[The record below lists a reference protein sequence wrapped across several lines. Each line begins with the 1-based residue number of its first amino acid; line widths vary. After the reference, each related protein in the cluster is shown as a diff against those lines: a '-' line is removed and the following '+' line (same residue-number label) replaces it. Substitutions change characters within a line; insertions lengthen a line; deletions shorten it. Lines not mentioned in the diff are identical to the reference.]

1 MNLLKKG
8 LFWAVMAIVFGL
20 LLFLYGCLGTSDMMQ
35 FAGAFFIAVGIFTAD
50 FVKSER
56 KKVKE

>member
-1 MNLLKKG
+1 
-8 LFWAVMAIVFGL
+8 MAIVFGL

-50 FVKSER
+50 FVISER

>member
-1 MNLLKKG
+1 MNLLKNG

-20 LLFLYGCLGTSDMMQ
+20 LLFSYGCLGTGDKMQ
-35 FAGAFFIAVGIFTAD
+35 FVGAFFIAVGIFTAD
-50 FVKSER
+50 FVISER

>member
-1 MNLLKKG
+1 
-8 LFWAVMAIVFGL
+8 
-20 LLFLYGCLGTSDMMQ
+20 MMQ

-50 FVKSER
+50 FVISER